1 MMREVDRIES
11 GSGER
16 TTSAGGIN
24 VIIVGD
30 EETNAN
36 LGDDVWD
43 HNGACD
49 DGEVDHIGSGSGE

>member
-1 MMREVDRIES
+1 MASSTTTVPPMMREVDRIES
-11 GSGER
+11 SSGER

-36 LGDDVWD
+36 LGGRCAGPQW
-43 HNGACD
+43 CLR
-49 DGEVDHIGSGSGE
+49 